1 MICRLAAVHSE
12 GDIRRNMYAKIGAGE
27 RQRAGVQLLL
37 LRPIAAR
44 DELQEPLPIDHLDPL
59 LFPICSCWGGE

>member
-1 MICRLAAVHSE
+1 
-12 GDIRRNMYAKIGAGE
+12 MYAKIGAGE

-44 DELQEPLPIDHLDPL
+44 DELQEPLPIDHLDPCL
-59 LFPICSCWGGE
+59 LYTSDAADE